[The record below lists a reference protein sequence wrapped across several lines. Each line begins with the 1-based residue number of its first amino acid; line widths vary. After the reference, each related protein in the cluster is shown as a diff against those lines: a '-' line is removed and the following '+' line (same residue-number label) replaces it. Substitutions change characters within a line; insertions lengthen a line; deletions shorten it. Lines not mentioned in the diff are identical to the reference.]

1 MSASQ
6 HSRSLITQ
14 TGELQQA
21 TINRLFATLKLA
33 YPNFSNGQEGEDLAA
48 TKRMWFAHLAEYRD
62 DAIEKCAKAMI
73 DKYPG
78 RAPTLG
84 QFKKMLDEIDGY
96 RPTEPVDNYPK
107 LCRICRAYEFT
118 QYHHD
123 ICVTGEKRLPVVT
136 DEQIAEVRVMFKNL
150 R

>member
-33 YPNFSNGQEGEDLAA
+33 YPNFNHGQEGEDLAA
-48 TKRMWFAHLAEYRD
+48 TKRMWFSHLLEYRD
-62 DAIEKCAKAMI
+62 DAIEQCAKAMI
-73 DKYPG
+73 DKYPA

-84 QFKKMLDEIDGY
+84 QFKKMLEEIDGY
-96 RPTEPVDNYPK
+96 REVATEPNYPQT
-107 LCRICRAYEFT
+107 CPICRSYEFSK
-118 QYHHD
+118 YHHD
-123 ICVTGEKRLPVVT
+123 ICVTGIKRLPIVT
-136 DEQIAEVRVMFKNL
+136 DEEIAQVKAQFKNL